1 MTEQQFF
8 NAVKYMRLTPRVVD
22 MRIQFGDSGS
32 ALRKALDESPELEA
46 KLILRLAKNRPD
58 LMGAIQEYA
67 CRCQG
72 SQHGDKLY
80 SSVLQYINTTRESQK
95 EKRRNEPVAV
105 HDTDI
110 KQATV
115 AQCEDKPVKVQPV
128 VGWKSKPKAARFD
141 FEEAHKDY
149 EASRLKGQHYEQQI
163 LKKLEGN
170 EQACDY
176 VKLYFQSA
184 SVMWD
189 IKKFREH
196 LMYDVEVWE
205 DLRSKYGDSG
215 ITNYTRNIATAQ
227 TILQALSNQES

>member
-80 SSVLQYINTTRESQK
+80 SSVLHHINTTRESQK
-95 EKRRNEPVAV
+95 EKRRNEPVVV
-105 HDTDI
+105 HDTNI

-128 VGWKSKPKAARFD
+128 VGDEHHCSIRDFVKAITLPT
-141 FEEAHKDY
+141 
-149 EASRLKGQHYEQQI
+149 S
-163 LKKLEGN
+163 KKLYQNWFSLAEAVSGAKENGCAVSNDTALEYLSFLVQRRYFLIRGEGDN
-170 EQACDY
+170 VQY
-176 VKLYFQSA
+176 
-184 SVMWD
+184 
-189 IKKFREH
+189 KKHVFSYA
-196 LMYDVEVWE
+196 MDFWN
-205 DLRSKYGDSG
+205 DSPDK
-215 ITNYTRNIATAQ
+215 
-227 TILQALSNQES
+227 